1 MANYTPDVSQDYTDS
16 FDEEV
21 HTEYIVKE
29 EEVERELN
37 LDIIPHPG
45 DHNFAQQ
52 PGKLLSLRA
61 DGGLKVSLVW
71 TGCVRLRENILLK
84 VA

>member
-1 MANYTPDVSQDYTDS
+1 MANFTPDVTQDYTGS

-45 DHNFAQQ
+45 DHNVAQQ
-52 PGKLLSLRA
+52 PGKLFLF
-61 DGGLKVSLVW
+61 D
-71 TGCVRLRENILLK
+71 
-84 VA
+84 

>member
-1 MANYTPDVSQDYTDS
+1 MANFTPDVTQDYTGS

-29 EEVERELN
+29 EDMEKELN

-45 DHNFAQQ
+45 DHNVAQQ
-52 PGKLLSLRA
+52 PGELFLFNQFSFFVMIIMLFKVDLS
-61 DGGLKVSLVW
+61 V
-71 TGCVRLRENILLK
+71 
-84 VA
+84 

>member
-1 MANYTPDVSQDYTDS
+1 MANYKTDVSQDYTGS

-37 LDIIPHPG
+37 LDIIPYPG
-45 DHNFAQQ
+45 DHNVAQQ
-52 PGKLLSLRA
+52 LGKFFLF
-61 DGGLKVSLVW
+61 
-71 TGCVRLRENILLK
+71 E
-84 VA
+84 

>member
-1 MANYTPDVSQDYTDS
+1 MANFTPDVTQDYTGS

-45 DHNFAQQ
+45 DHNVAQQ
-52 PGKLLSLRA
+52 PGKLFLFQY
-61 DGGLKVSLVW
+61 
-71 TGCVRLRENILLK
+71 C
-84 VA
+84 

>member
-1 MANYTPDVSQDYTDS
+1 MANFTPDVTQDDTGS

-21 HTEYIVKE
+21 HTEYNVKE

-45 DHNFAQQ
+45 EVKFDEQ
-52 PGKLLSLRA
+52 PGKFIHIGS
-61 DGGLKVSLVW
+61 GPHQ
-71 TGCVRLRENILLK
+71 
-84 VA
+84 